1 MSRRERVK
9 TVAKVERRKRIMT
22 YVTVE
27 RQVVALGPV
36 AAAFASAIRTLRT
49 DAAMT
54 QQQVA
59 DAVGLSRPSVV
70 NIETGRQ
77 RVYLED
83 VWAFAKALHTTP
95 TELFA
100 AVAKRVD

>member
-9 TVAKVERRKRIMT
+9 TVAKVERRKRIVT

-36 AAAFASAIRTLRT
+36 AAAFARAMRMARS
-49 DAAMT
+49 DAGMT

-59 DAVGLSRPSVV
+59 DAMGLSRTSIA
-70 NIETGRQ
+70 NIEMGRQ

-95 TELFA
+95 TKLFA